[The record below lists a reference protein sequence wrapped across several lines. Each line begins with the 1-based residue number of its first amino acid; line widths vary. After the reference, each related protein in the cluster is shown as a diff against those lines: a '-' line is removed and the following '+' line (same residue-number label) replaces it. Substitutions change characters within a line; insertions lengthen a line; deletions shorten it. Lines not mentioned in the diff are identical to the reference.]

1 MLRRD
6 RTARA
11 GLPTL
16 AALNN
21 GRPPSDLLGGRSAA
35 PVHSDRQTDFFDQ
48 LPIRHRAGVLP
59 QHTCSDL
66 GFVGVEPIAEPS
78 DHTVNVHPAETTNPA
93 KDDIVSFSALT
104 RPLSYR
110 STTIFA
116 LPPDR
121 RGRSGLSTVTPNTA
135 RLAAINADEPAALR
149 SQPNA

>member
-1 MLRRD
+1 M
-6 RTARA
+6 
-11 GLPTL
+11 
-16 AALNN
+16 
-21 GRPPSDLLGGRSAA
+21 SLGGRSAVS
-35 PVHSDRQTDFFDQ
+35 VHRDRQPDLLNQ
-48 LPIRHRAGVLP
+48 LPIRHCAAVLT
-59 QHTCSDL
+59 QHAFGDL
-66 GFVGVEPIAEPS
+66 GFVGGEPIAEAS

-116 LPPDR
+116 FRPDR